1 MRAAPKKTRGGGASR
16 AAGAAAD
23 DDQDADEA
31 GPSRADGDAVLDGD
45 DDDDDDDGDAD
56 DGEGDSSD
64 GDDHAYVSDSDSDAD
79 GGMVKMLHLLEQDKN
94 VEPEELLVSGKR
106 QRKTVDYCK
115 LNDEMFGNAESY
127 EGEGVDDDEFKVR
140 ASGTRRPR
148 KRKS

>member
-1 MRAAPKKTRGGGASR
+1 M
-16 AAGAAAD
+16 GAAAD
-23 DDQDADEA
+23 EDQDADEA
-31 GPSRADGDAVLDGD
+31 GPSRVDSDAAPDG

-56 DGEGDSSD
+56 EGEGDSSD

-79 GGMVKMLHLLEQDKN
+79 GGMVKMLQLLEQDKN

-106 QRKTVDYCK
+106 QRKAVDYAK
-115 LNDEMFGNAESY
+115 LNDEMFGSAESY